1 MIFPWSRDHR
11 RRELLAQPFPENWL
25 ALLRVNV
32 RHYALLREA
41 DQARLRD
48 DLRVLIAE
56 KNWEGARGLAVTD
69 KVKVTVAAQA
79 ALLLLG
85 LTHDYFA
92 DVETVIVYP
101 ASYVATERTWGP
113 GGVLNETPTP
123 RMGETSHRGPV
134 IVSWAD
140 ALAAGRGHAGG
151 RSVVLHE
158 FAHRLDLRDG
168 AVDGVPPLG
177 DARQYDEWSQVMSS
191 EFQTLL
197 ADMQEGRPTL
207 LDAYGATNAGE
218 FFAVAT
224 ECFFETPH
232 PLEQMHPRLYGVLRD
247 FYRQDPAGRMPL
259 PARSL
264 DE

>member
-1 MIFPWSRDHR
+1 MR
-11 RRELLAQPFPENWL
+11 A
-25 ALLRVNV
+25 NV
-32 RHYALLREA
+32 WQYAFLSPA

-48 DLRVLIAE
+48 DLRVLVAE
-56 KNWEGARGLAVTD
+56 KNWEGGRGFAVTD
-69 KVKVTVAAQA
+69 EVKVTVAAQA

-85 LTHDYFA
+85 LEHNYFA

-113 GGVLNETPTP
+113 GGVLTETPTP
-123 RMGETSHRGPV
+123 RLGETSHRGPV

-140 ALAAGRGHAGG
+140 ALAAGRGDSRG

-158 FAHRLDLRDG
+158 FAHRLDLRNG

-177 DARQYDEWSQVMSS
+177 DARQYEEWSRVMSFEYLS
-191 EFQTLL
+191 LL
-197 ADMQEGRPTL
+197 ADAQEGRPTL
-207 LDAYGATNAGE
+207 LDGYGATNAGE

-232 PLEQMHPRLYGVLRD
+232 PLQQMHPRLYGVLRD
-247 FYRQDPAGRMPL
+247 FYRQDPAARTPL

-264 DE
+264 DEDRHNG

>member
-1 MIFPWSRDHR
+1 MIFPWSREHR
-11 RRELLAQPFPENWL
+11 RRELLAQPFSEAWRGWL
-25 ALLRVNV
+25 NANVWQYGLLT
-32 RHYALLREA
+32 EA
-41 DQARLRD
+41 DQNRLRD

-56 KNWEGARGLAVTD
+56 KDWEGGRGFAVTD
-69 KVKVTVAAQA
+69 KVRVTIAAQA

-85 LTHDYFA
+85 LKHDYFG

-123 RMGETSHRGPV
+123 RLGETSHRGPV

-140 ALAAGRGHAGG
+140 ALAAGRGYASG
-151 RSVVLHE
+151 RNVVLHE
-158 FAHRLDLRDG
+158 FAHRLDLRNGD
-168 AVDGVPPLG
+168 VDGVPPLG
-177 DARQYDEWSQVMSS
+177 NDRQYEEWSQVMSA
-191 EFQTLL
+191 EYENLV
-197 ADMQEGRPTL
+197 ADAQEGRPTL
-207 LDAYGATNAGE
+207 LDQYGATNAGE

-232 PLEQMHPRLYGVLRD
+232 PLQHIHPRLYAVLRD
-247 FYRQDPAGRMPL
+247 FYRQDPAARMPL
-259 PARSL
+259 PPPTL